1 MASNIEILDAISDV
15 ILEAKIYGM
24 NEQENP
30 LGYAD
35 SNDLDQAISKL
46 LEVIGLKADVRNG
59 DIFYGKYKE

>member
-24 NEQENP
+24 NEQENA

-35 SNDLDQAISKL
+35 SNDLDQLYPSCLKL
-46 LEVIGLKADVRNG
+46 LD
-59 DIFYGKYKE
+59 